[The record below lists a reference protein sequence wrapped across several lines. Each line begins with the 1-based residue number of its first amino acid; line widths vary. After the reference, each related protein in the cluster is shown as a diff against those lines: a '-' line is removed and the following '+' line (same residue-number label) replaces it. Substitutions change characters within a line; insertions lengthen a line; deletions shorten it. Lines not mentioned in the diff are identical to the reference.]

1 MIGDVLQRSAAQ
13 PNRSC
18 WPRRELAASPP
29 RRVGYK
35 VLRSKGPEPNTTLC
49 VRQMANSEGLLL
61 VLVWSGPVRAWEWL
75 QGQAVVAEEGRCAMV
90 CYLNLIF

>member
-35 VLRSKGPEPNTTLC
+35 VLRSKGPEPNTTVC
-49 VRQMANSEGLLL
+49 VRRMANSEGLVL
-61 VLVWSGPVRAWEWL
+61 VLVRSGQVRSCQSLDEVARNGNVPWSA
-75 QGQAVVAEEGRCAMV
+75 
-90 CYLNLIF
+90 YLNLIF